1 MLDDAADQ
9 SDQIAGAD
17 SATGRITFPR
27 QCRPAEELS
36 PGTATGSL
44 ARREIAGR
52 GPATGG
58 PACNRQPPPAASPRP
73 AAFRVWPSYIVP
85 VPVPGTATG
94 GVGAGPNSSFDGA
107 RLSAVATY

>member
-17 SATGRITFPR
+17 SATGKITFPR
-27 QCRPAEELS
+27 QRRRAEELS
-36 PGTATGSL
+36 PGTTTDSL

-58 PACNRQPPPAASPRP
+58 RPATASPLRPPAPGP

>member
-17 SATGRITFPR
+17 SATGKITFPR
-27 QCRPAEELS
+27 QGRRAEELL
-36 PGTATGSL
+36 PGTTTTRSL
-44 ARREIAGR
+44 ARREITGR

-58 PACNRQPPPAASPRP
+58 PACNRQPLRPPARP
-73 AAFRVWPSYIVP
+73 VAFRVWPSYIVP